1 MTVALSAGMAGPS
14 SAGGSGGE
22 RAVGEETAG
31 SGRKGLP
38 GHRITLITG
47 DRVRVDARGEV
58 VGVEPAKGREK
69 VPIHT
74 RTGQGR
80 TLVIPS
86 DAQRLVGDGTLDER
100 LFDITELNRRE
111 SRAVYGDGVKVIVG
125 YRDTAAREA
134 GSGIRAAAG
143 TARTLASLNADAVT
157 VPARD
162 AAAFWESLTRTAD
175 GGGGRGV
182 TAGVDRISLDGV
194 YTARAAAGTAR
205 TAASDA
211 HRRAGYDGTGVKIA
225 VLDSGVDETH
235 RDLAGRVVA
244 ERNFSRSPDS
254 EDRYGQG
261 TQVASVAAGSGAAS
275 NGAHRGVAPGAEV
288 LSGKVL
294 DDRGRT
300 TASTIIAGIDWAV
313 ARGADIV
320 NLSLMGSGRDENDP
334 LETHVDR
341 VTAERGVLFA
351 VAAGDDGPDPRSIAS
366 PGRAE
371 GALTVGAVD
380 GQGRIAGFSAVGP
393 REGGGVKPDLTAPG
407 VDITAAAAPGTS
419 DGQSPPGHVSFSGTA
434 AATPH
439 AAGVAALLKQRHPK
453 WKAAELK
460 SVLTGSA
467 KNGTHKHT
475 PFEQGAGR
483 VAADRALEQR
493 VFAERST
500 VTFGT
505 QRYPHTDDTP
515 VTRSIDY
522 RNTGGED
529 LTLDL
534 TVTADGPDGRPAP
547 EGFFTLGRNRITVP
561 AGGTASVELTADT
574 RLGGGVNGDYAA
586 TVVASGGGQSVR
598 TTAGV
603 EREVESYDLTVR
615 HIDRHGKPGR
625 DFRTVLGTLRLDN
638 PKFHR
643 LKPGDESG
651 SSTIRLPRGT
661 YRLDSI
667 HAADPRDSTK
677 GYDWLSQPK
686 LSVDRHMT
694 FTVDARTT
702 RPVDITPPDAKAK
715 SSHVSVF
722 SSVRFSEEWNVVEDI
737 GAVSFKNFRTAHIG
751 PDVTDGSLT
760 QSWTGHWSKGNSVQY
775 STVHGGPVQRFATG
789 HVKRFKARDMATV
802 RIGAGASAPGK
813 RMGGTVLGQLP
824 HGLAARSHGI
834 SPQPAPGV
842 RTLYLSAVGGAT
854 WELTADQYGKSGDRA
869 EARYYFPRDE
879 AFRAGKTYTRTVNTP
894 VFAPRIADGE
904 GVFREEDSITGALP
918 VFSDGAG
925 NEGWS
930 TYSSVKTTL
939 HRGKTRIG
947 ENNDPLTGDESFA
960 VGPADAPY
968 TLSTSV
974 TRSPE
979 LAKAGSRIDAS
990 WTFRS
995 KRPGTEEKVA
1005 LPVSVARLKAA
1016 VSPDGTAPAGRT
1028 QRVPV
1033 TVQGAAAGGNLRSLE
1048 VSASY
1053 DHGRTWKKL
1062 PVTRGGVTVG
1072 NPAKGKAITFRS
1084 VVTDKKGN
1092 QGTVTLYD
1100 AYYGK

>member
-1 MTVALSAGMAGPS
+1 M
-14 SAGGSGGE
+14 GSGQ
-22 RAVGEETAG
+22 
-31 SGRKGLP
+31 KGLP

-47 DRVRVDARGEV
+47 DRVQVDARGRV
-58 VGVEPAKGREK
+58 VGVEPAQGREK
-69 VPIHT
+69 VPMHT

-80 TLVIPS
+80 TLVIPA
-86 DAQRLVGDGTLDER
+86 DAQRLISDGTLDER
-100 LFDITELNRRE
+100 LFDITELNSRE

-125 YRDTAAREA
+125 YRGTAGREA

-143 TARTLASLNADAVT
+143 TTARSLASLNADAVT

-162 AAAFWESLTRTAD
+162 AAAFWETLTRTAD
-175 GGGGRGV
+175 GGHGR
-182 TAGVDRISLDGV
+182 TAAAGVDRISLDGV
-194 YTARAAAGTAR
+194 YTARFDPGKARADAAGSGAR
-205 TAASDA
+205 V
-211 HRRAGYDGTGVKIA
+211 RRAGYDGTGVKIA
-225 VLDSGVDETH
+225 VLDSGVDGTH

-261 TQVASVAAGSGAAS
+261 TQVASVAAGTGAAS
-275 NGAHRGVAPGAEV
+275 NGVHRGVAPGAEV

-294 DDRGRT
+294 DDGGST
-300 TASTIIAGIDWAV
+300 TVSAVIAGIDWAV
-313 ARGADIV
+313 AQGADIV
-320 NLSLMGSGRDENDP
+320 NLSFSASGRPESDP
-334 LETHVDR
+334 LETHIDR
-341 VTAERGVLFA
+341 VTAERGVLFT
-351 VAAGDDGPDPRSIAS
+351 VMAGDRGPKPRSIES
-366 PGRAE
+366 PGRTE

-380 GQGRIAGFSAVGP
+380 GQDRLAGFSAVGP
-393 REGGGVKPDLTAPG
+393 GLGGGIKPDLTAPG
-407 VDITAAAAPGTS
+407 VNITAAATAGTPN
-419 DGQSPPGHVSFSGTA
+419 QNPPGYVPLSGTWIA
-434 AATPH
+434 APH
-439 AAGVAALLKQRHPK
+439 VAGAAALLKQRHPK
-453 WKAAELK
+453 WKSAELK
-460 SVLTGSA
+460 SALTGSA
-467 KNGTHKHT
+467 KNGTHQHT
-475 PFEQGAGR
+475 PFEQGTGR

-493 VFAERST
+493 VFAEPST

-515 VTRSIDY
+515 VTRSIAY
-522 RNTGGED
+522 RNIGGED

-534 TVTADGPDGRPAP
+534 TVTSVGPDGKPAP
-547 EGFFTLGRNRITVP
+547 EGFLTLGRNRITVP

-574 RLGGGVNGDYAA
+574 RLGGDVNGVYAA

-615 HIDRHGKPGR
+615 HIDRHGQPGR
-625 DFRTVLGTLRLDN
+625 DFRTWIRPVGTGGKIDKDWLR
-638 PKFHR
+638 
-643 LKPGDESG
+643 PGDGSG
-651 SSTIRLPRGT
+651 TVTTRLPRGAYT
-661 YRLDSI
+661 LDSVNEV
-667 HAADPRDSTK
+667 DPLDSTK
-677 GYDWLSQPK
+677 GLDVLSRPE
-686 LSVDRHMT
+686 LSVDRDMT
-694 FTVDARTT
+694 LTVDARTA
-702 RPVDITPPDAKAK
+702 RPVDITPPDAGAK
-715 SSHVSVF
+715 PFSVSMHNRIKVPGFDSIGSSL
-722 SSVRFSEEWNVVEDI
+722 
-737 GAVSFKNFRTAHIG
+737 ALPSFENFRTAHLG
-751 PDVTDGSLT
+751 PDITDGSLT
-760 QSWTGHWSKGNSVQY
+760 QSWTGHWSKGDSVQY
-775 STVHGGPVQRFATG
+775 STVHGGVVQRLATG
-789 HVKRFKARDMATV
+789 HVKRFKDRDLAKV
-802 RIGAGASAPGK
+802 RLRLGASAPGK
-813 RMGGTVLGQLP
+813 RAGVWVIGDLPHQLP
-824 HGLAARSHGI
+824 GFARTMP
-834 SPQPAPGV
+834 PQRAPGV
-842 RTLYLSAVGGAT
+842 RTLYLSGGDGAT
-854 WELTADQYGKSGDRA
+854 WTLYASQFGEIKGKA
-869 EARYYFPRDE
+869 EDEPETTYHLPRDE
-879 AFRAGKTYTRTVNTP
+879 TFRPGKTYTRTMNTP
-894 VFAPRIADGE
+894 VFAPRITEGE
-904 GVFREEDSITGALP
+904 GVFREEDSITGALR

-925 NEGWS
+925 NYGGS
-930 TYSSVKTTL
+930 KYSSVKTTL

-947 ENNDPLTGDESFA
+947 ENTDPLTGDESFA

-995 KRPGTEEKVA
+995 QRPGTEEKVA

-1092 QGTVTLYD
+1092 KGTVTLYN
-1100 AYYGK
+1100 AYFGK